1 MCGLLL
7 SIESIP
13 GSLDDIVV
21 DFVLSQRRET
31 AELDFKLS
39 LDIRKGSDFAKIA
52 KDIFAMSNYG
62 GAHLVFGFKETRTG
76 RFDPAGLPSDFHV
89 DQATL
94 QEKFNSYSNEPLA
107 LGYKEVEK
115 VVDKQTKK
123 FALIY
128 VPPSATI
135 LKPIKHATYTDSGKV
150 KIAFRRD
157 EILFRR
163 GTQSVRASQSEIKFI
178 ERRVKDTEYRI
189 GLLNGKPD
197 RIKENLYGNFFKVTE
212 SPSYI
217 FEAEIPKNIR
227 FRFFEIKDIPY
238 IRQGEKIYSFCN
250 LDREPFK
257 NHIKNGSLEKRDISE
272 FLETQDQRI
281 LLIWLL
287 NSEIKNAMLKR
298 GLRYDRN
305 NRNVYFYPTE
315 THTRY
320 ETWKSRYRMTR
331 KQVAKRIYVN
341 QLKRSLFAH
350 DAALIAF
357 QLIETDLYLKILPT
371 IVLTHDGYETMR
383 GFQEGTV
390 KTRLSYNKFND
401 GYLNLLLFWISR
413 FKSADEDSIN
423 LDGRILIS
431 TQPVTTKL
439 DWGIMKDRPST
450 EFKDR
455 KDELY
460 SFEAVDIT

>member
-1 MCGLLL
+1 M
-7 SIESIP
+7 ESVP
-13 GSLDDIVV
+13 DPLDDIVV
-21 DFVLSQRRET
+21 DFILSQRRET
-31 AELDFKLS
+31 AELDFKLT
-39 LDIRKGSDFAKIA
+39 LDIWKGSNFAKIA
-52 KDIFAMSNYG
+52 KDIFAISNYG
-62 GAHLVFGFKETRTG
+62 GGHLVFGFKETKTG
-76 RFDPAGLPSDFHV
+76 SFDPVGLSPDFHV

-107 LGYKEVEK
+107 LGYKEIDK
-115 VVDKQTKK
+115 VAGKQTNK

-128 VPPSATI
+128 VPPSTTI
-135 LKPIKHATYTDSGKV
+135 LKPIKHATYTDRGRV

-163 GTQSVRASQSEIKFI
+163 GTQSIRASQNEIKFI
-178 ERRVKDTEYRI
+178 EKRVKDTEYRI
-189 GLLNGKPD
+189 SLLSGKPD
-197 RIKENLYGNFFKVTE
+197 RIKENLYGNFFKVIK

-227 FRFFEIKDIPY
+227 FRFFETKDIPY

-250 LDREPFK
+250 LAREPFK
-257 NHIKNGSLEKRDISE
+257 KYIQNGSLRKCDVSE
-272 FLETQDQRI
+272 FLETQDRRI

-287 NSEIKNAMLKR
+287 NSEIKNAARKR
-298 GLRYDRN
+298 GLQYDRN

-315 THTRY
+315 TRARY

-331 KQVAKRIYVN
+331 KLVAKRIYVN

-357 QLIETDLYLKILPT
+357 QLIGTDLYLKILPT

-383 GFQEGTV
+383 GFREGTV

-401 GYLNLLLFWISR
+401 AYLNLLLFWISR
-413 FKSADEDSIN
+413 FKSADKDGID
-423 LDGRILIS
+423 LDGRILVS
-431 TQPVTTKL
+431 THPVTAKL
-439 DWGIMKDRPST
+439 GWGIMKDRPST